1 MKILKKFRKN
11 RRKKRE
17 AVAAIRHKVM
27 QTALQYQSAALSLA
41 TAGVG
46 NDKPHEI
53 VVSLTSF
60 GQRVND
66 VYLTIESLFH
76 QSLKAD
82 KIILWLASRDFS
94 FEDLPE
100 ILKAQAGRGLQICF
114 CDEDLGPYTK
124 FYYTLQD
131 YPESLIVTVDDDILY
146 PLDMIDM
153 LYREYLKEPS
163 FVHCHRAHKM
173 CLDGKGGLLP
183 YQRWEKDI
191 SDSNPSSVIFPT
203 GVGGVLYSPG
213 CFADEILDKETFLK
227 LAPNSDDVWLKAM
240 TLKKQVM
247 CKKVQDYRDWG
258 SRFLVIDGSQ
268 KVALKRQNKSKLD
281 GNDQKIKAVFDHY
294 ELWDHLKAS

>member
-1 MKILKKFRKN
+1 MNFLKKFRKN
-11 RRKKRE
+11 RRAKRE
-17 AVAAIRHKVM
+17 AVAAIRHKVL
-27 QTALQYQSAALSLA
+27 QTTLQHQRAALSS
-41 TAGVG
+41 TSTGVG

-53 VVSLTSF
+53 IVSLTSF
-60 GQRVND
+60 GQRADD

-82 KIILWLASRDFS
+82 KIILWLANQDFS
-94 FEDLPE
+94 SDDLPE
-100 ILKAQAGRGLQICF
+100 ILKTQIKRGLQVCF
-114 CDEDLGPYTK
+114 CDEDLGSYKK
-124 FYYTLQD
+124 FYYTLQK
-131 YPESLIVTVDDDILY
+131 YPDSLIVTVDDDTLY

-153 LYREYLKEPS
+153 LYRAYLKEPS
-163 FVHCHRAHKM
+163 YVHCHRAHKM
-173 CLDGKGGLLP
+173 ELDGKMGLLP
-183 YQRWEKDI
+183 YKRWQKGTF
-191 SDSNPSSVIFPT
+191 DSSPSPLIFPT

-240 TLKKQVM
+240 TLKKHVL

-294 ELWDHLKAS
+294 ELWDNLKAS